1 MATLR
6 KAIKSFDPAPDK
18 KKEMELALNLAFE
31 LAQAKSEQFK
41 DDIAELLRTAGTPE
55 NPTIPV
61 TNTLPVIKTP
71 VLM

>member
-18 KKEMELALNLAFE
+18 KKEMELALKNYYV
-31 LAQAKSEQFK
+31 QRV
-41 DDIAELLRTAGTPE
+41 LLRILLFPL
-55 NPTIPV
+55 PIP
-61 TNTLPVIKTP
+61 LPVIMTP

>member
-41 DDIAELLRTAGTPE
+41 DDIAELLRYQYHCQS
-55 NPTIPV
+55 
-61 TNTLPVIKTP
+61 L
-71 VLM
+71 

>member
-41 DDIAELLRTAGTPE
+41 DCLLYTSPSPRDA
-55 NPTIPV
+55 
-61 TNTLPVIKTP
+61 
-71 VLM
+71 